1 MPDDEDILE
10 RIEREVTEEFVAAEP
25 QKKKSESGY
34 LPVHEEPVYRPPP
47 TTANQGTKKH
57 IAFYYP
63 TSGGTV
69 SLQVG
74 STEFNFIDGKI
85 STPDGK
91 TGYLSARLSGSEF
104 SHIGA
109 IYISADK
116 NFSINIDGLAEM
128 EVNKNFRKKHINIQR
143 IAISVTSATQIQLWA
158 STDPDAELIKDVS
171 ETTVTGA
178 ISTVGIGG
186 SVSVYTRSG
195 VGVSVSPIGQVVDS
209 DDVSIDPTGLTVLA
223 TRTIGSGKI
232 YRLTKAQFQCASAAH
247 GIVVSKGATVAVF
260 RVPDDGYWVDWFP
273 YGDALKLIVGS
284 VISMKART
292 KQGTA
297 VASGLLIGDE

>member
-1 MPDDEDILE
+1 MPNNNQELLE
-10 RIEREVTEEFVAAEP
+10 RVEEQIIEEYGAELEAKKRIDSDENSRVYREEI
-25 QKKKSESGY
+25 
-34 LPVHEEPVYRPPP
+34 PVHRETIAGQKE
-47 TTANQGTKKH
+47 TKKH

-91 TGYLSARLSGSEF
+91 EGSISARLSGSEF

-109 IYISADK
+109 LYISADK
-116 NFSINIDGLAEM
+116 SFSINIDGLAEM

-143 IAISVTSATQIQLWA
+143 IAISVTAVTQVQLWA
-158 STDPDAELIKDVS
+158 STDPDAELIKDIS
-171 ETTVTGA
+171 ETSIAGGVT
-178 ISTVGIGG
+178 T
-186 SVSVYTRSG
+186 
-195 VGVSVSPIGQVVDS
+195 SPMGQVVDS
-209 DDVSIDPTGLTVLA
+209 DDVSINPTGFTTLA
-223 TRTIGSGKI
+223 TRTIGSGKT
-232 YRLTKAQFQCASAAH
+232 YRLTKAQFQCASAAY
-247 GIVVSKGATVAVF
+247 GIVVSKGATVSVF
-260 RVPDDGYWVDWFP
+260 RTPDDGYWVDWFP
-273 YGDALKLIVGS
+273 YGDVLKLISGS

>member
-1 MPDDEDILE
+1 MPDNNQELLE
-10 RIEREVTEEFVAAEP
+10 RVEEQIIEEYGAGLEEKE
-25 QKKKSESGY
+25 QRTLIDSEDPRTI
-34 LPVHEEPVYRPPP
+34 PVHRETIDR
-47 TTANQGTKKH
+47 AKKH

-91 TGYLSARLSGSEF
+91 EAAISARLSGSDF

-109 IYISADK
+109 LYISADK
-116 NFSINIDGLAEM
+116 SFSINIDGLAEM

-143 IAISVTSATQIQLWA
+143 IAISVTSATQVQLWA

-209 DDVSIDPTGLTVLA
+209 DDVSINPTGLTVLA
-223 TRTIGSGKI
+223 TRTIGSGKT

-284 VISMKART
+284 VVSMKAQT
-292 KQGTA
+292 AKGTV
-297 VASGLLIGDE
+297 VASGLLMGDE